1 MKLLINAPNIHSGGA
16 AILLNL
22 FIQDA
27 NLAKY
32 SDVLLVV
39 DARYQSTDVNQS
51 ALRVEYVK
59 PTILGR
65 LWNEVKLCFFRGD
78 IFCFGNLPPL
88 LTRSKNVVV
97 FMHNALYFEPALWPS
112 FPLKTRLRLMIESFL
127 FHLTI
132 HSASKFLVQ
141 TPHMKRQ
148 LSKLSVDP
156 ERIIVAPFA
165 NIAALNRS
173 LGADKSFIC
182 ISSGDSHKNIKNLI
196 LAWEILSQENIY
208 PPLLLTLS
216 KEQYPSLVGWIEL
229 KIQDRQLQIQNLGS
243 LDHSEIAK
251 VYKSGSALI
260 FPSLVESLGLP
271 LIEAREANIDIIAP
285 ELDYVRDV
293 VCPVETFDP
302 LSPISIARAVKRYL
316 GTPEM
321 PIELVSASNIMQK
334 IFD

>member
-16 AILLNL
+16 AILLKL
-22 FIQDA
+22 FLQDA
-27 NLAKY
+27 NFEKY

-39 DARYQSTDVNQS
+39 DSRYQSEVGQG
-51 ALRVEYVK
+51 LIQLKYVK

-78 IFCFGNLPPL
+78 IFCFGNLAPL

-97 FMHNALYFEPALWPS
+97 FMHNALYFESALWSS
-112 FPLKTRLRLMIESFL
+112 FPLKARLRLMFESFL
-127 FHLTI
+127 FRLTI

-156 ERIIVAPFA
+156 KRIIVAPFA
-165 NIAALNRS
+165 NISAENHSAGS
-173 LGADKSFIC
+173 DKSFIC
-182 ISSGDSHKNIKNLI
+182 VSSGDSHKNIKNLI
-196 LAWEILSQENIY
+196 LAWEVLAEEAIY
-208 PPLLLTLS
+208 PRLLLTLS
-216 KEQYPSLVGWIEL
+216 KKQYPSLVDWIDA
-229 KIQDRQLQIQNLGS
+229 KIYKHQMQIKNLGS
-243 LDHSEIAK
+243 LNHSDIRGI
-251 VYKSGSALI
+251 YKSGSTLI

-271 LIEAREANIDIIAP
+271 LIEAREANVDIIAP

-302 LSPISIARAVKRYL
+302 LSSISIARAVKRYL
-316 GTPEM
+316 GIPEM
-321 PIELVSASNIMQK
+321 PVQLVSASNIMQK